1 MLVTYIISTLDEQ
14 SIKELLIDRN
24 PKNLNTKFVD
34 LSSMVLVLGV
44 VYSFRDLDVIW
55 CVILSVIMFIGI
67 NKFVRFWYRAYVEV
81 VILFNLDLLQLSDEL
96 KSKIKNQYEGEIR

>member
-1 MLVTYIISTLDEQ
+1 MLVAYIISTLDEQ

-34 LSSMVLVLGV
+34 YASMITTLIV
-44 VYSFRDLDVIW
+44 VYFFRDLDFLW
-55 CVILSVIMFIGI
+55 CAVLSVVIFIGI
-67 NKFVRFWYRAYVEV
+67 NKFLRFWYRAYVEV

-96 KSKIKNQYEGEIR
+96 KSKIKNKYEGEIR